1 MKKSIAIR
9 IVGSLLAIAATP
21 VLSSLMTPA
30 ATLVAS
36 TASLGQMANS
46 DTRYVEASAGM
57 QLGALLSGTPGII
70 LLLVLLLIWGSLF
83 FQRKK

>member
-1 MKKSIAIR
+1 MKKPIVVR
-9 IVGSLLAIAATP
+9 IVGSLFAIVLTP

-30 ATLVAS
+30 ATLLAS
-36 TASLGQMANS
+36 TAALRQMTNS
-46 DTRYVEASAGM
+46 DAAYVEANAAM
-57 QLGALLSGTPGII
+57 QLGALLSGAPGML